1 MTSVPGESNPVIEC
15 LGKLRED
22 KPLPDIVALLDE
34 LKVLCGD
41 KESGNAAVA
50 SKNGAVELVIAACA
64 KLRDEHRWGLASG
77 LSALASV
84 IHGTDFGDSVFHFN
98 KLRFTEKKHLCSRSR

>member
-22 KPLPDIVALLDE
+22 KPLSEIAALLDE
-34 LKVLCGD
+34 LNVLCED
-41 KESGNAAVA
+41 KDSGNAAVA
-50 SKNGAVELVIAACA
+50 AKNGAVELVIAACA
-64 KLRDEHRWGLASG
+64 KLRDEHSQGLASG

-84 IHGTDFGDSVFHFN
+84 VHGTDFTVFN
-98 KLRFTEKKHLCSRSR
+98 RIN